1 MLNLRLHKF
10 ISWVLPLI
18 IFVGC
23 IKEDVNSNTGNNQ
36 NDELKTSLPVIM
48 IHGALASGDTYARPA
63 MLLTSNNYPES
74 LIFAFDWNSLGGANT
89 EAQTSLD
96 AFIDKILAQTGKE
109 KCILIGHSAG
119 GGLGY
124 SYCSDTKRAAKVSK
138 YIHIGSNPQNK
149 PAGPNGEIPTLNI
162 YSKGDKIVQGAD
174 IAGASNIAFESLDH
188 YQVATSAE
196 SFEAIYKFIKD
207 GKLPETKTLK
217 PESQIRIKGK
227 VVTLGEN
234 KPDVKVKV
242 DMYYVNPATGERKGN
257 PVQTFSPDS
266 DGLFGPLPI
275 EANEYTEFEIT
286 SSEPGF
292 RTLHYYREP
301 FVRSNS
307 LVYLRTFPPASS
319 LAGILLSSLPKSDQQ
334 SVVAV
339 FTANQAVI
347 HQRDL
352 LSVQN
357 KELSNNTLCSPVNST
372 IAMFLYDNGD
382 KTSSGAPHATFSFIP
397 FLKGADIYFPTELSA
412 PIDIT
417 FNGRKMNVKNYK
429 SESEGVIIA
438 VFD

>member
-1 MLNLRLHKF
+1 MLKLRFHK
-10 ISWVLPLI
+10 IVSWVLPLI

-23 IKEDVNSNTGNNQ
+23 IKEDVNSDNGNNQ
-36 NDELKTSLPVIM
+36 DEFKTSLPVIM

-74 LIFAFDWNSLGGANT
+74 LIFAFDWNSLGGANA
-89 EAQTSLD
+89 EAQTNLD
-96 AFIDKILAQTGKE
+96 AFVDKILAQTGKE

-124 SYCSDTKRAAKVSK
+124 AYCADIKRAPKVSK
-138 YIHIGSNPQNK
+138 YIHIGSNPQSK

-174 IAGASNIAFESLDH
+174 IPGATNTVFETLDH
-188 YQVATSAE
+188 YQVATSTE
-196 SFEAIYKFIKD
+196 SFEAIYRFIKD
-207 GKLPETKTLK
+207 GKTPGTKIIK
-217 PESQIRIKGK
+217 PESQIRLKGR

-234 KPDVKVKV
+234 KPDTKVQV
-242 DMYYVNPATGERKGN
+242 EVYYVNPVTGERKGN
-257 PVQTFSPDS
+257 AVHTFSPDNE
-266 DGLFGPLPI
+266 GNFGPVSVQS
-275 EANEYTEFEIT
+275 NEYVEFEIT
-286 SSEPGF
+286 SAEPGF

-301 FVRSNS
+301 FTRSNS

-347 HQRDL
+347 HQRDQL
-352 LSVQN
+352 MVQN
-357 KELSNNTLCSPVNST
+357 KELSNSTLCSPANST

-382 KTSSGAPHATFSFIP
+382 KSSSGNPHATFSFIP
-397 FLKGADIYFPTELSA
+397 FLKGADIYFPTEQPA